1 MLGDYPKFS
10 EGYLVSQSELMQLRN
25 ITSRYNDDFDN
36 VRTDYSGRG
45 MFGDVC
51 LGIDLDRRNDFNFIF
66 SDVSKEM
73 SEDFAGALG
82 LRLTWDN
89 MGLGWI
95 AYFPG
100 IKVSADSE

>member
-1 MLGDYPKFS
+1 MLEDYPKFS
-10 EGYLVSQSELMQLRN
+10 EGYLVSQYELNQLRS
-25 ITSRYNDDFDN
+25 ITSRYNDFD

-45 MFGDVC
+45 MFGDEC

-66 SDVSKEM
+66 RDISKEM
-73 SEDFAGALG
+73 SEDFTGAVG

-100 IKVSADSE
+100 IKVSDN